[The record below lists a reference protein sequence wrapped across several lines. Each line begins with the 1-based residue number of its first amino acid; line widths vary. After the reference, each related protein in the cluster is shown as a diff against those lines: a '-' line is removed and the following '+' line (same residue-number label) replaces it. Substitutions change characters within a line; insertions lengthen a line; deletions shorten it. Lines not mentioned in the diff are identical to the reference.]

1 MQDSPYDPGPGRP
14 CTLNDMKKYLPDP
27 AMAAITLVFFTTS
40 MDSTIVNAISPTLA
54 RDLKASITELAWVID
69 AYLLAFAAFIIVAG
83 HLVDRLGARYLA
95 ITGLAIFT
103 AASALCALAPGIDA
117 LILFRA
123 IKGMGSALFFPA
135 ALVLIGQAYANAEQ
149 RAQVIAL
156 SAALASL
163 GAGLGP
169 LIGILV
175 TSQSSW
181 SGIFILN
188 IPIGLLALSLL
199 RCSGASEG
207 TIRAYRPAAPQA
219 GHLLLTVAVTG
230 MLAFMLIGL
239 ARPETPQVE
248 TLAAAGALILLTVLL
263 IRAESRAD
271 TKILPVCLFKSRSFV
286 FSCAIGTLTSFAFYG
301 LLFIIPVYFFWK
313 TGGSFIGSSLHLL
326 PLSLSPLAGNLLYHM
341 LATRQTLHTATVSG
355 LSLAM
360 VGYGTTAVSIHFDL
374 TVAALLALFVAGT
387 GYAACSPGIFALLV
401 RDIQHHRH
409 GIANALFNACRQLG
423 ALTGVALAAMLVSS
437 PDDKVFALS
446 LFLATC
452 TAGIVISLTA
462 LLTIHPRPRP
472 S

>member
-1 MQDSPYDPGPGRP
+1 
-14 CTLNDMKKYLPDP
+14 MKKALPDP
-27 AMAAITLVFFTTS
+27 AMTAITLVFFTTS
-40 MDSTIVNAISPTLA
+40 MDSTIVNAISPILA
-54 RDLKASITELAWVID
+54 RDLQASITALAWVID
-69 AYLLAFAAFIIVAG
+69 AYLLAFAACIIVAG
-83 HLVDRLGARYLA
+83 HLVDRFGARYLA

-103 AASALCALAPGIDA
+103 AASALCGLASGIDT

-123 IKGMGSALFFPA
+123 IKGVGSALFFPA
-135 ALVLIGQAYANAEQ
+135 ALVLIGQAYVNAEQ

-156 SAALASL
+156 SAAWASL

-199 RCSGASEG
+199 HYSRASEH
-207 TIRAYRPAAPQA
+207 TVRACRPAPPQT
-219 GHLLLTVAVTG
+219 GHLLLTVAFTG

-239 ARPETPQVE
+239 ARPATPRVE
-248 TLAAAGALILLTVLL
+248 TLAAAGALVLLTVLL
-263 IRAESRAD
+263 IRSEARAD
-271 TKILPVCLFKSRSFV
+271 TKILPVCLIKSGSFV

-341 LATRQTLHTATVSG
+341 LATRLTLHTATVSG

-360 VGYGTTAVSIHFDL
+360 AGYGTTAVSIHFDL
-374 TVAALLALFVAGT
+374 TVGALLALFVAGT
-387 GYAACSPGIFALLV
+387 GSAACSPGIFALLV
-401 RDIQHHRH
+401 RDIHHHRH

-423 ALTGVALAAMLVSS
+423 ALTGVALAAMLFSTL
-437 PDDKVFALS
+437 DNEVFAFS
-446 LFLATC
+446 LFLTTS
-452 TAGIVISLTA
+452 TAGIVISLVA
-462 LLTIHPRPRP
+462 LLMIDHRPLP
-472 S
+472 T